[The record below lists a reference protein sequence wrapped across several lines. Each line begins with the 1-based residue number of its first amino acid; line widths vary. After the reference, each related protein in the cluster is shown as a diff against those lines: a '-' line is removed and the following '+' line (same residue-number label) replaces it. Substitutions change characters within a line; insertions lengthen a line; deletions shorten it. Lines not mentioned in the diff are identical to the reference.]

1 MTKFLKAKGRRRD
14 GKEEI
19 QANDQAGKG
28 RDETD
33 PEGAERERRDPAGQE
48 TPEPQGLHRE
58 YPKQV
63 E

>member
-1 MTKFLKAKGRRRD
+1 MAKKKYKPMTKRD
-14 GKEEI
+14 K
-19 QANDQAGKG
+19 
-28 RDETD
+28 ETD
-33 PEGAERERRDPAGQE
+33 PEGTERERRDPAGQE